1 MALSVAVLGVTG
13 CGGSSSAPTAGT
25 PDPAAAP
32 PAGPSG
38 STTSVS
44 TGGGGG
50 GDNIGRDIA
59 KEHKESEAAL
69 RVWGKQ
75 ANKLCRKVAARD
87 KVTTKRLEAML
98 PKGRRFTR
106 PEQEKFGRVV
116 LEYGRQA
123 EKDYFALRDIA
134 LPKQAEA
141 LDKIQSYFDKVEESL
156 TLAQRFGIEVE
167 EARSLPDMILV
178 AKRIKRLED
187 DLKRDA
193 RTVKAP
199 ACASDKL

>member
-1 MALSVAVLGVTG
+1 VPTAPAQ
-13 CGGSSSAPTAGT
+13 GGSA
-25 PDPAAAP
+25 
-32 PAGPSG
+32 
-38 STTSVS
+38 TTVS

-50 GDNIGRDIA
+50 GDDIGRDIVR
-59 KEHKESEAAL
+59 EHKASEAAL
-69 RVWGKQ
+69 RVWGKE

-87 KVTTKRLEAML
+87 KVNVKRLEAML

-116 LEYGRQA
+116 LAYGRQA
-123 EKDYFALRDIA
+123 EKDYFALREIS

-141 LDKIQSYFDKVEESL
+141 LDKIQSYFDKVEEQL

-178 AKRIKRLED
+178 ARRIKLLED
-187 DLKRDA
+187 DHKRDA
-193 RTVKAP
+193 RAVKAP